1 MPEAITKYAINST
14 LGTSDFKPLDQIIIG
29 QKVFVASNEPIAR
42 AYTEN
47 DKKYYYFIPSING
60 VARVK
65 FKAINDNGMY
75 ATKISIQVRDDNGIV
90 AESEYI
96 SIGKESSKIDYLDFP
111 VISGTKYRITYDY
124 DGPPKPHLGDCYF
137 CANIIDANYFKT
149 EVIE

>member
-47 DKKYYYFIPSING
+47 DEKYYYFIPSING

-65 FKAINDNGMY
+65 FKGINDNNNYGGS
-75 ATKISIQVRDDNGIV
+75 ISIQVRDDNGIV

-96 SIGKESSKIDYLDFP
+96 GIGPNSVEIGYLDFP
-111 VISGTKYRITYDY
+111 VISGTKYRITYDH
-124 DGPPKPHLGDCYF
+124 DGIAKPHLGDCYF